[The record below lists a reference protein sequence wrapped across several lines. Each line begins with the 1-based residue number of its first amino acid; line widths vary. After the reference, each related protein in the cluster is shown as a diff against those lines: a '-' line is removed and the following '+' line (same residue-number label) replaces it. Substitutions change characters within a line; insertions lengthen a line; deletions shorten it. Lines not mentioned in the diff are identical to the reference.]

1 MKTNGVSTNH
11 HKHNGKAN
19 GHAATLEAEPA
30 VAPILTLAD
39 VLESAPGAPV
49 APSAP
54 VEAAPA
60 ATVAPPMAT
69 EESTGG
75 DESGGEPEQ
84 KTPAVR
90 NLQPERYYVF
100 LGESDNFIKG
110 VAGAGEPMA
119 SLLPAY
125 GITPERL
132 AAVTAQLEGAQG
144 SIDTRTQ
151 AMFDK
156 ARAVIDMQRAQGQ
169 AEIAF
174 TNFRQVGRIVFGD
187 KVADRD
193 ARLALALDLRIPT
206 TIMLFLDKGRSALAF
221 ARQEPQIT
229 RLAAAGFTTER
240 IDETL
245 ALFDA
250 LDVLYDARQ
259 AAEQAAK
266 SATRSRDAT
275 QRDFERVMRQ
285 LRADVSALLRAH
297 PEVDAPVG
305 F

>member
-30 VAPILTLAD
+30 VAPIPTLAD
-39 VLESAPGAPV
+39 VLESVPVAPAAPMEAAPV
-49 APSAP
+49 AD
-54 VEAAPA
+54 
-60 ATVAPPMAT
+60 VAPPMAT
-69 EESTGG
+69 EETTGG

-84 KTPAVR
+84 KTPIVR

-100 LGESDNFIKG
+100 IGESDNFIKG
-110 VAGAGEPMA
+110 LAGAGEPMA
-119 SLLPAY
+119 SLLPSY

-132 AAVTAQLEGAQG
+132 AAVIAQLEASQG
-144 SIDTRTQ
+144 SIDARTQ
-151 AMFDK
+151 GMLDES
-156 ARAVIDMQRAQGQ
+156 RAVIAMQRAQGQ

-174 TNFRQVGRIVFGD
+174 TNFRQVGRSVFDD
-187 KVADRD
+187 KVSDRD

-240 IDETL
+240 IDDML

-250 LDVLYDARQ
+250 LDMLYDARQ
-259 AAEQAAK
+259 VAQQAAK
-266 SATRSRDAT
+266 HATRFRDAT
-275 QRDFERVMRQ
+275 LRDFERVMRQ

-297 PEVDAPVG
+297 PEVDAPTG

>member
-19 GHAATLEAEPA
+19 GHAATLEAEVV
-30 VAPILTLAD
+30 VAPIPTLAD
-39 VLESAPGAPV
+39 VVESAPV
-49 APSAP
+49 APAAP

-60 ATVAPPMAT
+60 ANVAPPMAT

-75 DESGGEPEQ
+75 DESGGEAEQ
-84 KTPAVR
+84 KTPVVR

-100 LGESDNFIKG
+100 IGQSDNLLKG
-110 VAGAGEPMA
+110 LAGAGEPMA
-119 SLLPAY
+119 SLLPSY

-132 AAVTAQLEGAQG
+132 AAVIAQLEGSQG

-151 AMFDK
+151 AMLDE

-229 RLAAAGFTTER
+229 RLAAAGFTAER

-250 LDVLYDARQ
+250 LDMLYDARQ
-259 AAEQAAK
+259 AAQKVAK
-266 SATRSRDAT
+266 HATRSRDT
-275 QRDFERVMRQ
+275 TLRDFERVMRQ